1 MVHRRLKNIKC
12 DICGECFNTKIE
24 IGQHINHKHENK
36 KPKIK
41 CNLCEK
47 WLRGFSEN
55 LKKHIL
61 RKHKNTTTDTRKDFE
76 CNLCNKKFAEKGY
89 LINHIRETHENE
101 HNYCELCSKSFAT
114 PSNLKHHMKSLHQKS
129 MIQCNLC
136 EIWLKGFSTK
146 QHMLRKHNNIE
157 KDFECNFCNKRFI
170 EKGYLRNHVRE
181 MHESKYDLQH
191 CKLCDKSFTAPRYL
205 NQHMKRC
212 SKKK

>member
-1 MVHRRLKNIKC
+1 
-12 DICGECFNTKIE
+12 
-24 IGQHINHKHENK
+24 
-36 KPKIK
+36 
-41 CNLCEK
+41 
-47 WLRGFSEN
+47 
-55 LKKHIL
+55 
-61 RKHKNTTTDTRKDFE
+61 
-76 CNLCNKKFAEKGY
+76 
-89 LINHIRETHENE
+89 
-101 HNYCELCSKSFAT
+101 
-114 PSNLKHHMKSLHQKS
+114 MKSLHQKS